1 MSQNASAIADEKLK
15 GGIAAPAPRWMGK
28 KLSARWRANLLIIMA
43 GTVAG
48 VQIDF
53 LIKGFPDWRLLPN
66 HLVHALT
73 YSTIIGLT
81 LIYLL
86 TWCGG
91 YIARRRFPLNWT
103 LLFLAILVP
112 AFVGTRISEWILVV
126 IGQHPPGLCAV
137 PMTHSLQVTLLLSLI
152 FGVSLYLYDNLRGE
166 LEATTLQLRNKQLE
180 EERARKLAIAA
191 QLSSLESRVRPH
203 FLFNTLNSIAALVR
217 ENPEHA
223 ERMVG
228 QLSALLRFS
237 LAAHRR
243 PTTPLRDEIRLVN
256 DYLEIEQAR
265 FNGRLRF
272 SVNVPAE
279 LNAVDVPP
287 FALQTLVENAV
298 KYAVAPRRT
307 GGEIHVSARAESDT
321 VKLEVRD
328 DGPGFSAEAITSG
341 HGLDTLQ
348 ARLTALF
355 AEQASLDIQ
364 AGAQGTVV
372 TVSLPREGASGAML
386 E

>member
-1 MSQNASAIADEKLK
+1 MSQNASAIADDKLK
-15 GGIAAPAPRWMGK
+15 SAIAAPAPLVSGK

-48 VQIDF
+48 MQIDF
-53 LIKGFPDWRLLPN
+53 LIKGFPDWRVLP
-66 HLVHALT
+66 HHFVHALT
-73 YSTIIGLT
+73 YSVIIGLM

-91 YIARRRFPLNWT
+91 YIARRRVPLNWA
-103 LLFLAILVP
+103 LLFLIILVP
-112 AFVGTRISEWILVV
+112 AFVGTRISEWILVA
-126 IGQHPPGLCAV
+126 IGQHPPGMCAV

-166 LEATTLQLRNKQLE
+166 LEATALQLRNKQLE

-272 SVNVPAE
+272 SV
-279 LNAVDVPP
+279 DVPGS
-287 FALQTLVENAV
+287 T
-298 KYAVAPRRT
+298 
-307 GGEIHVSARAESDT
+307 
-321 VKLEVRD
+321 
-328 DGPGFSAEAITSG
+328 AI
-341 HGLDTLQ
+341 
-348 ARLTALF
+348 
-355 AEQASLDIQ
+355 
-364 AGAQGTVV
+364 
-372 TVSLPREGASGAML
+372 
-386 E
+386 

>member
-1 MSQNASAIADEKLK
+1 MAQNASTIANHKLN
-15 GGIAAPAPRWMGK
+15 GAIAAPAPLVSGK

-43 GTVAG
+43 GTVTG
-48 VQIDF
+48 MQIDF
-53 LIKGFPDWRLLPN
+53 LIKGFPDWRVLPN
-66 HLVHALT
+66 HFVHALT
-73 YSTIIGLT
+73 YSTVIGLM

-91 YIARRRFPLNWT
+91 YIARRRFPLNWA
-103 LLFLAILVP
+103 LLFLVILIP
-112 AFVGTRISEWILVV
+112 ALAGTYFCEWLLVTL
-126 IGQHPPGLCAV
+126 GQHPPGQCAV
-137 PMTHSLQVTLLLSLI
+137 SLAHSLQVTLLLSLI

-237 LAAHRR
+237 LAAHRH
-243 PTTPLRDEIRLVN
+243 PTTLLRDEIRLVN

-272 SVNVPAE
+272 TVDVPAE
-279 LNAVDVPP
+279 LSAVEVPP
-287 FALQTLVENAV
+287 FALQTLVENSV

-307 GGEIHVSARAESDT
+307 GGEIHVRARAESDN

-348 ARLTALF
+348 SRLAALF
-355 AEQASLDIQ
+355 ADKGLLDIQ
-364 AGAQGTVV
+364 TGAQGTAV
-372 TVSLPREGASGAML
+372 TVTLPRERTSGAML